1 MVAMADEPYRYSP
14 EDVSRLRA
22 QVEIL
27 DALHRA
33 LERWPEIAALSFEID
48 SADDL
53 AAAIAELLEIDATRA
68 DAVLSLQVR
77 RAPRAERER
86 IGADLEILRTEL
98 AKALAQ
104 GD

>member
-33 LERWPEIAALSFEID
+33 LERWPEIASLSFEID
-48 SADDL
+48 SVDDL
-53 AAAIAELLEIDATRA
+53 AAAIAELLEIDAPRA
-68 DAVLSLQVR
+68 EAVLSLQVR

-86 IGADLEILRTEL
+86 IGADLQVLRTEL

>member
-1 MVAMADEPYRYSP
+1 MVAMADAPHRYSP

-33 LERWPEIAALSFEID
+33 LERWPEIASLSFETE

-53 AAAIAELLEIDATRA
+53 ATAVAELLEIDATRA
-68 DAVLSLQVR
+68 EAVLSLQVR

-86 IGADLEILRTEL
+86 IGADLDILRTEL

-104 GD
+104 GE